1 MQEVVRQ
8 EHHGSNTEVEMRMS
22 HRWAHWETDLAA
34 AVDAADAG
42 EAAAAAAASAAA
54 VESSCCESDGML
66 ARVGVS

>member
-34 AVDAADAG
+34 AVDAAAAG
-42 EAAAAAAASAAA
+42 EAAAAAVALAAA
-54 VESSCCESDGML
+54 AESSCFEFGETL
-66 ARVGVS
+66 ALVGVS